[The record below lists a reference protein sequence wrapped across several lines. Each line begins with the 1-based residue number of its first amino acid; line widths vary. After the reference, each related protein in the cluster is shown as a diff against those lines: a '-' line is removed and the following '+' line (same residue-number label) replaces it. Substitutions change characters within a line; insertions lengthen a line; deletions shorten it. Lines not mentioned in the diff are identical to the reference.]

1 MTEEG
6 LMKITVLLFAALKER
21 AETGQLVLQIDDGAT
36 VLDALA
42 KISIEVGFDLNRESF
57 MTAVNQHYG
66 LRTTPLSD
74 GDELAL
80 IPPVSG
86 GGGINETKDDVMVIL
101 GQSPPVVNHLVDF
114 VRGDSYGAN
123 VVFHGTTR
131 NHNLNRR
138 VIKLYYEAYETM
150 VAKTVRFI
158 VAQARSQLSFGRVA
172 VAHRLGEVPIGE
184 TSMVVA
190 VSAEHRVEA
199 FKAIQTI
206 IDDIKRIVPI
216 WKKEHFEGGVEWI
229 GAGAPE
235 GIDKET

>member
-1 MTEEG
+1 
-6 LMKITVLLFAALKER
+6 MKITVLLFAALKER
-21 AETGQLVLQIDDGAT
+21 AKTDQLILQIDDGSS

-86 GGGINETKDDVMVIL
+86 GGGINEIKDDVMVIL
-101 GQSPPVVNHLVDF
+101 GASPPKVNHLVDF

-158 VAQARSQLSFGRVA
+158 VTQARSRLNFGKVA

-190 VSAEHRVEA
+190 VSAEHRAEA
-199 FKAIQTI
+199 FQAIQAI
-206 IDDIKRIVPI
+206 IDDIKRIVPV
-216 WKKEHFEGGVEWI
+216 WKKEYFEGGVEWI
-229 GAGAPE
+229 GSGTSE
-235 GIDKET
+235 GIDKDT

>member
-1 MTEEG
+1 
-6 LMKITVLLFAALKER
+6 MKITVLLFAALKER
-21 AETGQLVLQIDDGAT
+21 AKTEQLILQIDDGAT

-42 KISIEVGFDLNRESF
+42 KISLEVGFDLNRESF

-86 GGGINETKDDVMVIL
+86 GGGISETKDDVMVML

-114 VRGDSYGAN
+114 VREDRYGAN

-138 VIKLYYEAYETM
+138 VIKLCYEAYETM
-150 VAKTVRFI
+150 VAKTIRFI
-158 VAQARSQLSFGRVA
+158 VAKARSQLNFGRVA

-190 VSAEHRVEA
+190 VSAAHRAEA
-199 FKAIQTI
+199 FEAIQAI

-216 WKKEHFEGGVEWI
+216 WKKEYFEGGVEWI
-229 GAGAPE
+229 GSGALE